1 MGKPLRVLIVED
13 SEDDCLLLLRELR
26 RGGYD
31 PLYERVQRPEAMAA
45 ALAKQEWEII
55 ISDYTMPYF
64 DALAALDLLKR
75 SGKDIPFVISS
86 GSIGEETAVAA
97 MKRGASDYLLKDNLT
112 RLNSV
117 IERELRDAEDRRARR
132 RVEEALRQSEARLRA
147 ILDAA
152 LDAIIT
158 IDHKGKIVEF
168 NPAAERVFGY
178 GRDQA
183 IGRGIDDFILSN
195 PLRETRREGLV
206 HYLEEG
212 LAPLGQRIEWAARR
226 ADGYLFPIELAMT
239 RIANEGPPMFTGF
252 IRDIADRKRSEEEMR
267 LLIEELKEKTF
278 RAEEASRFKSQ
289 LLSNVSHELRTPI
302 NAVIGYTSLF
312 LDGNYGPLSAEQ
324 QAPLESVQRN
334 VNDLLMLVNH
344 LLDLERLESGR
355 LDVERGPVD
364 LEKVLQEAYTG
375 IKFQLEEKGLPVR
388 WDLPEELAP
397 ITSDYQKI
405 KQLFVNLLSN
415 AVKFTDQGEI
425 TIKVRELPE
434 RGGVEVAIRD
444 TGIGIPPDLLPKIF
458 EPFFQA
464 DGTMT
469 RRHGGVGLGLAIV
482 KDFLRLLGGEI
493 RVESEPGKGSTFTVF
508 LPYDVGASFK
518 PAPTKTGLH

>member
-13 SEDDCLLLLRELR
+13 SEDDALLLLRELR

-31 PLYERVQRPEAMAA
+31 PFFERVERPEEMAA
-45 ALAKQEWEII
+45 ALSKREWEIVI
-55 ISDYTMPYF
+55 ADYTMPHF
-64 DALAALDLLKR
+64 DAPAALDLLKR
-75 SGKDIPFVISS
+75 SGEDIPFVICS

-97 MKRGASDYLLKDNLT
+97 MKGGASDYLLKNNLT

-117 IERELRDAEDRRARR
+117 IERELREAEQRRARR
-132 RVEEALRQSEARLRA
+132 RAEQAVQQGEARLRA

-152 LDAIIT
+152 LDAIVT
-158 IDHKGKIVEF
+158 VDHEGKIVEF
-168 NPAAERVFGY
+168 NPAAERTFGY

-183 IGRGIDDFILSN
+183 IGKELDELILPHPVKDAHKGS
-195 PLRETRREGLV
+195 LV
-206 HYLEEG
+206 RS
-212 LAPLGQRIEWAARR
+212 LGKGSASLGKRMEWAARR
-226 ADGYLFPIELAMT
+226 ADGYLFPIELAMI
-239 RIANEGPPMFTGF
+239 RIATKGPPMFTGY
-252 IRDIADRKRSEEEMR
+252 IRDITDRKRSEEEMR

-278 RAEEASRFKSQ
+278 RAEEASRLKSQ

-302 NAVIGYTSLF
+302 NAIIGYTSLF
-312 LDGNYGPLSAEQ
+312 LDENYGPLSAEQ

-364 LEKVLQEAYTG
+364 LGKMLQEVYAG
-375 IKFQLEEKGLPVR
+375 LQFQLEEKGLPVR
-388 WDLPEELAP
+388 WDLPEGLPP
-397 ITSDYQKI
+397 IESDYQKI
-405 KQLFVNLLSN
+405 KQVFVNLLSN
-415 AVKFTDQGEI
+415 AVKFTDRGEI
-425 TIKVRELPE
+425 AISARALPE
-434 RGGVEVAIRD
+434 RGGVKVEIRD
-444 TGIGIPPDLLPKIF
+444 TGIGIQPDLLPRIF

-469 RRHGGVGLGLAIV
+469 RRHGGVGLGLAIA

-493 RVESEPGKGSTFTVF
+493 QVKSKPGKGSTFTVF
-508 LPYDVGASFK
+508 CPK
-518 PAPTKTGLH
+518 E

>member
-45 ALAKQEWEII
+45 ALAEQEWEII
-55 ISDYTMPYF
+55 IADYTMPYF
-64 DALAALDLLKR
+64 DALAALDLLRR

-132 RVEEALRQSEARLRA
+132 RAEEALRQSEARLRA

-152 LDAIIT
+152 LDAIVT
-158 IDHKGKIVEF
+158 IDHEGKIVEF
-168 NPAAERVFGY
+168 NPAAERTFGY
-178 GRDQA
+178 WQDQA
-183 IGRGIDDFILSN
+183 IGKGIDELIHPH
-195 PLRETRREGLV
+195 PLLASSERGLV
-206 HYLEEG
+206 HLLEQG
-212 LAPLGQRIEWAARR
+212 AAPLGKRMEWTARR

-239 RIANEGPPMFTGF
+239 RIATEGPPVFTGF
-252 IRDIADRKRSEEEMR
+252 IRDITDRKRSEEEMR

-302 NAVIGYTSLF
+302 NAIIGYTSLF
-312 LDGNYGPLSAEQ
+312 LEENYGPLSEIQ
-324 QAPLESVQRN
+324 RDPLESVQRN

-344 LLDLERLESGR
+344 LLDLERLGSGR

-364 LEKVLQEAYTG
+364 LEKVLQEAYAG
-375 IKFQLEEKGLPVR
+375 VKFQLEEKGLPVR
-388 WDLPEELAP
+388 WDLPEPLAL
-397 ITSDYQKI
+397 IASDYQKI
-405 KQLFVNLLSN
+405 KQIFINLLSN

-425 TIKVRELPE
+425 TIKARELPE
-434 RGGVEVAIRD
+434 RGGVEVAVRD
-444 TGIGIPPDLLPKIF
+444 TGIGIPPDLLPRIF

-469 RRHGGVGLGLAIV
+469 RQHGGVGLGLAIV

-493 RVESEPGKGSTFTVF
+493 QIESEPGKGSTCTVF
-508 LPYDVGASFK
+508 LPHDADHSNSAAEGRSS
-518 PAPTKTGLH
+518 

>member
-1 MGKPLRVLIVED
+1 MAKPLRILIVED
-13 SEDDCLLLLRELR
+13 SEDDALLLLRELR
-26 RGGYD
+26 RGGYE
-31 PLYERVQRPEAMAA
+31 PIYERVERPEEMEA
-45 ALAKQEWEII
+45 ALAKREWEIV

-64 DALAALDLLKR
+64 DAVAALNLLKR
-75 SGKDIPFVISS
+75 TGKDIPFVISS
-86 GSIGEETAVAA
+86 GSIGEEIAVAA
-97 MKRGASDYLLKDNLT
+97 MKGGATDYLLKDNLT

-117 IERELRDAEDRRARR
+117 IERELREAEQRRARR
-132 RVEEALRQSEARLRA
+132 RAEEAVQQGEARLRA

-183 IGRGIDDFILSN
+183 IGRGIDDFILFN

-226 ADGYLFPIELAMT
+226 ADGYLFPIELTMT
-239 RIANEGPPMFTGF
+239 RIATEGPPMFTGF
-252 IRDIADRKRSEEEMR
+252 IRDITDRKRSEEEMR

-312 LDGNYGPLSAEQ
+312 LEENYGPLSEIQ
-324 QAPLESVQRN
+324 RDPLESIQRN

-425 TIKVRELPE
+425 TIRAAALPE
-434 RGGVEVAIRD
+434 RGGVEVAIGD

-493 RVESEPGKGSTFTVF
+493 QVESEPGKGSIFTVF
-508 LPYDVGASFK
+508 LPY
-518 PAPTKTGLH
+518 